1 MVVEFTHMLKK
12 ASPPIF
18 SFDQVPAEY
27 LAPSWGDLERA
38 CIDVAK
44 QVRKNGI
51 SFDVIVTLAKGG
63 WPMTRSLSDMTGIEE
78 IASIGVKFYVGVNQR
93 ADKPVIYQ
101 DLPIDVKG
109 KRVLLFDDIADT
121 GGSLEFVGQLLQD
134 RGARLV
140 KTATLY
146 YKPHSVINPDYYS
159 QTTTA
164 WIITPSEIVEMSQ
177 LLSDNWLKAGIDETE
192 MKRRFK
198 MMGFAKTLDRL
209 S

>member
-1 MVVEFTHMLKK
+1 MQNKK
-12 ASPPIF
+12 NQSTVF
-18 SFDQVPAEY
+18 FFDNDPTEY
-27 LAPSWGDLERA
+27 LAPGWGDLEKS

-44 QVRKNGI
+44 QVKESGV

-93 ADKPVIYQ
+93 ADKPIIYQ

-109 KRVLLFDDIADT
+109 RRVLLFDDIADT
-121 GGSLEFVGQLLQD
+121 GGSLKFVGRLLKD
-134 RGARLV
+134 RGAKLV

-146 YKPHSVINPDYYS
+146 YKPHSVIKPDYYG

-164 WIITPSEIVEMSQ
+164 W
-177 LLSDNWLKAGIDETE
+177 LLHPQ
-192 MKRRFK
+192 
-198 MMGFAKTLDRL
+198 RL
-209 S
+209 WR